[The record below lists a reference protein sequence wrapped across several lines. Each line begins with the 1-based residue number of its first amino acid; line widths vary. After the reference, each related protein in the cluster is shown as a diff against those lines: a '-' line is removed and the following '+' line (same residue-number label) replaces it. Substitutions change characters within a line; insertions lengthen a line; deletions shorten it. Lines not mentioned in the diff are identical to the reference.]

1 MGKIPAAKNMISA
14 MIVNPQPGD
23 QITAGETFNISVQT
37 VHLDAGFFVNPT
49 TNYYTAPQNLN
60 KDGDIIGH
68 CHVTVQEIGSF
79 KSTNPPDPVTF
90 AFFKG
95 IDDAG
100 NGQGLLQAVVT
111 DGLPAGIYRVCTM
124 IAARN
129 HQPVNMPVAQ
139 RGAQDD
145 CTKFQVVD
153 AAGGNNPGKGQQ
165 NAGSAMV
172 GKIDSGKVDGQAL
185 DEDST
190 QSASADNS
198 VATST
203 QTSRAGSIQTAAVG
217 STLDFGSCTNPA
229 IVFGPGFDGR
239 KENSFQP
246 ADKTEFTHGSALDI
260 DTITGFLCDRFNDR
274 CKASKEAISACA
286 SAQAATKFKT
296 GQAAGK
302 IQNPIY
308 VNENY

>member
-23 QITAGETFNISVQT
+23 RIPAGETFNIAVQT

-60 KDGDIIGH
+60 EDGDIIGH

-111 DGLPAGIYRVCTM
+111 DGLPAGVYRVCTM

-145 CTKFQVVD
+145 CTKFEVVD
-153 AAGGNNPGKGQQ
+153 VAGGNNSGKGQQ
-165 NAGSAMV
+165 NAGSAMI
-172 GKIDSGKVDGQAL
+172 GKMESGKVDGKAS
-185 DEDST
+185 DEDSSG
-190 QSASADNS
+190 SASTGNPAAS
-198 VATST
+198 ST
-203 QTSRAGSIQTAAVG
+203 KENRGGSRQTAAAG

-229 IVFGPGFDGR
+229 IEFGPGFDGR

-246 ADKTEFTHGSALDI
+246 ADKTEFTHGSALNI
-260 DTITGFLCDRFNDR
+260 DPITGFICDRFNDK
-274 CKASKEAISACA
+274 CQASKEAVTACA
-286 SAQAATKFKT
+286 SAQDATKGKT

-302 IQNPIY
+302 IQKPIH
-308 VNENY
+308 VNGNY